1 MRVKITGVK
10 RYKDRLGNERA
21 YHRKSGTPLDP
32 KLTGQALAAE
42 VDRLDKLHAPQ
53 KPEAGTLG
61 GLLASYKKSPKF
73 TDLAPR
79 TRADYLKYMDH
90 LKPITG
96 TPLSLIDHAFMA
108 KLRDKTVKTRRGAF
122 TNHMMAML
130 SSAFRH
136 GKEYGL
142 VSANP
147 CLELEKAK
155 IPADRRKENRP
166 WTKAERVEVL
176 AAAPLHYKVPLALAR
191 FLGIRRGDI
200 LRLPRMAYRDGYIS
214 FRASKNGKL
223 MKLPALG
230 ELKRILDDA
239 LTAWPIAEIDVTML
253 CLNSDR
259 QPWTEMGF
267 TASIRKFFA
276 KCVDKGIAG
285 EGLTMHGLRH
295 TVAAELRTLGYKLED
310 IKNFLGQETIEMA
323 EHYSSSAD
331 VSGVLIDMAN
341 VIQASPKRERV
352 LTNPR
357 KKSV

>member
-1 MRVKITGVK
+1 MRVKVKGIK
-10 RYKDRLGNERA
+10 RYKDRLGIERA
-21 YHRKSGTPLDP
+21 YHRKSGEPIDAT
-32 KLTGQALAAE
+32 LTGTELAAE
-42 VDRLDKLHAPQ
+42 VDRLNKLHAPQ
-53 KPEAGTLG
+53 KAAAGTLG
-61 GLLASYKKSPKF
+61 GLLQSYKQSPKF

-79 TRADYLKYMDH
+79 TQADYLKYMDH
-90 LKPITG
+90 LKPIGG
-96 TPLSLIDHAFMA
+96 TPLTLIDSAFMA
-108 KLRDKTVKTRRGAF
+108 KLRDKTVKKRRGAF

-142 VSANP
+142 VTSNP
-147 CLELEKAK
+147 CLELDKAK

-166 WTKAERVEVL
+166 WTRDERVNVI
-176 AAAPLHYKVPLALAR
+176 AAAPLHYRVPLALAR

-200 LRLPRMAYRDGYIS
+200 LRLPRMAYRNGYIS
-214 FRASKNGKL
+214 FRAGKNGKL

-230 ELKRILDDA
+230 ELKRILDEA
-239 LTAWPIAEIDVTML
+239 LEAWPVAEIDVTML

-267 TASIRKFFA
+267 TASIRKYFA
-276 KCVDKGIAG
+276 KCVARGIAG

-352 LTNPR
+352 LTNSR